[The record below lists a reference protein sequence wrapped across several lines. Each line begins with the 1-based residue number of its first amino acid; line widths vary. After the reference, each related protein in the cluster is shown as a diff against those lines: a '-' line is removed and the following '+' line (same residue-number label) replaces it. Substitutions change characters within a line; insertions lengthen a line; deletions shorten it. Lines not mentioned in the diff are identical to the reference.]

1 MKNLAKRDTLIFIV
15 DDLGDEISSASLIR
29 IIAAK
34 SQHRYTDTQIH
45 RYTDTQIH
53 RYTDTI
59 KIYYVLN
66 LKEEY
71 KCAQNF
77 VI

>member
-29 IIAAK
+29 II
-34 SQHRYTDTQIH
+34 HRYTDTQIH